1 MSETRESRLDGRIF
15 DDTFRSSPIG
25 VALEDLDG
33 RLLFVNPALCS
44 MLGFS
49 EEEMRNKHCIECS
62 PPEDAQKDWALFEQ
76 LKAGERDHYSLEK
89 RFFRRD
95 GSLLWGR
102 LSISRLDNE
111 SSSLVIA
118 IVEGITEKKKAQE
131 ELKKSEEKFSKAFR
145 HSPTTLSITSAR
157 DYRYIEVNETF
168 ERVTGY
174 SREEAIGRTP
184 FDLQTWVN
192 SSQRI
197 EITKRL
203 LTEDSLCNIEALFRR
218 RDGRIWLGSSSFEL
232 IEIDREPCVLTMT
245 IDITEQRRAE
255 KVLRESEERF
265 RLVANTA
272 PVMIWMS
279 GLDKL
284 CTYFNKRWLE
294 FTGRTLEAELGTG
307 WSRGVHPD
315 DMDRCLDTYTA
326 AFDKREPFQMEY
338 RLRRCDGEFRWVLDS
353 GVPRFEA
360 DGLFAGYIGSA
371 IDVTE
376 RNLAAEA
383 LSTFSQKL
391 IEAQEEERS
400 WIAREL
406 HDDINQRLALLAV
419 NLDSLKQKIPAS
431 LPEFEGELGEAG
443 KQLERLGSDLQALS
457 HRLHPSKLEHL
468 GLVTAAAGLCREFSE
483 RQKVE
488 IDFHATDIPKDLPEE
503 LSLCLFRVLQEA
515 LQNAIKHSGSHRFRV
530 SLDVESNEARLLV
543 QDSGLGFE
551 LGEVSKG
558 SGLGLTSMKERLKL
572 VGGEL
577 SIDTQ
582 RQRGT
587 TIHARARL
595 DYKAKSAEASG

>member
-1 MSETRESRLDGRIF
+1 MGETQESRLDGRIF

-33 RLLFVNPALCS
+33 RLLFANPALCS

-49 EEEMRNKHCIECS
+49 EEEMRSKHCVECS

-76 LKAGERDHYSLEK
+76 LKAGVRDHYSLEK
-89 RFFRRD
+89 RFLRRD

-118 IVEGITEKKKAQE
+118 IVEDITEKKKAQE

-232 IEIDREPCVLTMT
+232 IEIDREPCILTMT

-294 FTGRTLEAELGTG
+294 FTGRTLEVELGTG
-307 WSRGVHPD
+307 WSRGVHPED
-315 DMDRCLDTYTA
+315 FQRCLDTYTA
-326 AFDKREPFQMEY
+326 AFEKREPFQMEY

-371 IDVTE
+371 IDVTD

-383 LSTFSQKL
+383 LSTFGQKL

-468 GLVTAAAGLCREFSE
+468 GLATAAAGLCREFSE

-577 SIDTQ
+577 SVDTQ

-587 TIHARARL
+587 TIHARAPL
-595 DYKAKSAEASG
+595 GYKTKSAEASG